1 MKRANLTRL
10 ASLLLLVAVVISSAG
25 CAQLLTTVMIL
36 GMGTIQE
43 SAPEAY
49 GNWTKYHD
57 APAFLPDDLDGYTVN
72 AYSYTLYNYFDIC
85 YEIFLDLTVTEEQ
98 FTVLIER
105 AEGYSDARTSRTA
118 YYDEAYTEIIFT
130 DVYERWEAEDNDG
143 AEQVGWADIDKIIY
157 NPDTRNIIYVA
168 FHANDTGV
176 HDVENVAYFQRF
188 GITPDAYVE
197 HLAPLQNQD
206 SKELRL

>member
-1 MKRANLTRL
+1 MKRFC
-10 ASLLLLVAVVISSAG
+10 SLLLLFAVVISSAG
-25 CAQLLTTVMIL
+25 CAPLLTTVMIL

-43 SAPEAY
+43 SSPEAY
-49 GNWTKYHD
+49 GNWTKHHD

-72 AYSYTLYNYFDIC
+72 AYSYTLYNYLDIC
-85 YEIFLDLTVTEEQ
+85 YEIFLDITVTEEQ
-98 FTVLIER
+98 CSALIQE
-105 AEGYSDARTSRTA
+105 AEAYSADAMSRIA
-118 YYDEAYTEIIFT
+118 FYDESYTELVFT
-130 DVYERWEAEDNDG
+130 DVYEPMESDAPSDG
-143 AEQVGWADIDKIIY
+143 SEQVGWADIDKIIY
-157 NPDTRNIIYVA
+157 NPDTCNIIYVA